1 MPSPYGGMPD
11 STGVFSAEQKSLT
24 GLQEYFTILS
34 ISQEVPRMTQ
44 DERERLRL
52 KAEVFK
58 SMGHPIR
65 LGIIEMLAQGERC
78 VCEIF
83 EYVGTDISN
92 VSKHLALLRQNGLV
106 SDRKAGLKVFYRLS
120 MPCAVDFSRCVENV
134 VLRRLDG
141 QRALLAG

>member
-1 MPSPYGGMPD
+1 MIPED
-11 STGVFSAEQKSLT
+11 
-24 GLQEYFTILS
+24 
-34 ISQEVPRMTQ
+34 
-44 DERERLRL
+44 RERLRL

-58 SMGHPIR
+58 AMGHPIR
-65 LGIIEMLAQGERC
+65 LGILEMLAQGEKC

-92 VSKHLALLRQNGLV
+92 VSKHLALLRHNGLV
-106 SDRKAGLKVFYRLS
+106 ADRKKGLKVFYSLA

-134 VLRRLDG
+134 VLSRLDG